1 MERTT
6 YTEGKPM
13 TTFTTTP
20 AATPAFRNA
29 ARWLTR
35 QPWQAD
41 PAHWVGQA
49 KTRYSLTDHQVAA
62 LLHNMQLQ
70 LG

>member
-1 MERTT
+1 
-6 YTEGKPM
+6 M
-13 TTFTTTP
+13 TTFTTTPAATP

-35 QPWQAD
+35 QSWQAD
-41 PAHWVGQA
+41 PAHWVAQA
-49 KTRYSLTDHQVAA
+49 KTRYDLTNHQVAA

>member
-1 MERTT
+1 
-6 YTEGKPM
+6 M
-13 TTFTTTP
+13 TTS

-41 PAHWVGQA
+41 PAYWVGQA
-49 KTRYSLTDHQVAA
+49 KTRYQLTNHQAAA